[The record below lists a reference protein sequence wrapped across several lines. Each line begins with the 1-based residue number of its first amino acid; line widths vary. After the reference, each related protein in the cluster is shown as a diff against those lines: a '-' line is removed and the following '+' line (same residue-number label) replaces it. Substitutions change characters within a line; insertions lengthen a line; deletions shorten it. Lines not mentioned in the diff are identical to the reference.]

1 MALLGIDQI
10 RDGQK
15 SATDSVLL
23 SYKIVLVLPLHFI
36 LA

>member
-1 MALLGIDQI
+1 MGLLGIDQI
-10 RDGQK
+10 RDGRK
-15 SATDSVLL
+15 SETDNVLL